1 MALDVEE
8 LYMKYGPMVLR
19 RCRQLLRDEHA
30 AQDALHDVFVQALDR
45 VDSLTQDYPS
55 SLLYR
60 MATNHCLNRLRERAR
75 RPQER
80 NEELLHSIAS
90 HDEGQAGFEWRS
102 VLDRLFHREPAS
114 TRVMAVLHYL
124 DGFTLEQVAAETG
137 LSVSGVRKRLRVLR
151 ERAKLQEAMA

>member
-8 LYMKYGPMVLR
+8 LYTKYGPMVLR

-45 VDSLTQDYPS
+45 VDTLTQDYPS

-60 MATNHCLNRLRERAR
+60 MATNHCLNRLRERSR
-75 RPQER
+75 RPQDRDEA
-80 NEELLHSIAS
+80 LLHSIAS
-90 HDEGQAGFEWRS
+90 HDEGHAGFEWRS
-102 VLDRLFHREPAS
+102 VLDRLFQREPAS

-151 ERAKLQEAMA
+151 ERAKLQEALA